1 MKKSDLYTVLTSVFV
16 GALLISNIIAF
27 KLFEVAGVLLPVAVI
42 VFPVVYIINDV
53 LAEIYGFKKARQ
65 AILLGFAVNLM
76 AVIFYNIA
84 IALQAPVW
92 FEGSAAFELVL
103 SNSLRVLIASF
114 AAYLVGTTLNSYVM
128 VKMRRNNPAGS
139 KGLFNRAVLSTLV
152 GESVD
157 AMIFIFI
164 AFVGTMPLTALL
176 TMILSQAIFKTVYE
190 ILVFPVTKV
199 VIHQVGKLEE

>member
-1 MKKSDLYTVLTSVFV
+1 
-16 GALLISNIIAF
+16 
-27 KLFEVAGVLLPVAVI
+27 
-42 VFPVVYIINDV
+42 
-53 LAEIYGFKKARQ
+53 
-65 AILLGFAVNLM
+65 M

-128 VKMRRNNPAGS
+128 VKMRKNNPSGS
-139 KGLFNRAVLSTLV
+139 KGLFNRAVLSTLL

-157 AMIFIFI
+157 AMLFISI
-164 AFVGTMPLTALL
+164 AFVGTMPLNTLL
-176 TMILSQAIFKTVYE
+176 IMILSQAVFKTVYE
-190 ILVFPVTKV
+190 DCISCYKKLLFT
-199 VIHQVGKLEE
+199 IEKLEE